1 MPGATSLAAT
11 AASEAA
17 RSANEAASAA
27 KATADALAWIIGEGV
42 PIDDGRHLVLDYP
55 IHPRPR
61 FGHEHP
67 SHPQVDAII
76 RARVDHYRKHL
87 EAIVAMLPWL
97 AKIPVDDPGDP
108 TTPFWFNPWLPGLDA
123 AALYTIVA
131 SEKPTTYLEV
141 GSGTSTK
148 FTRRAISDHGL
159 STRIVSIDPQPRAE
173 IDAICDE
180 VIRSRLEEADLSVF
194 DSLVAGD
201 VVFIDNSHRVFT
213 NSDACVVFL
222 EVLPRLAPGVLVEI
236 HDIYLPDD
244 YPAGWNDRFYSEQY
258 VLAGYLLGGSQTFE
272 TELPNWFVTTNPEL
286 AEIVAPLWD
295 ELPGAEPTGGSY
307 WLRMT

>member
-1 MPGATSLAAT
+1 MLNRIRRRLSAVVRKQAARMASADA
-11 AASEAA
+11 AAST
-17 RSANEAASAA
+17 SA
-27 KATADALAWIIGEGV
+27 KGGV
-42 PIDDGRHLVLDYP
+42 IDDGRHIVLDYP

-61 FGHEHP
+61 FGHEQP
-67 SHPQVDAII
+67 PHPQMDAII
-76 RARVDHYRKHL
+76 RAGTDRYRARL
-87 EAIVAMLPWL
+87 EAIVAMQPWL
-97 AKIPVDDPGDP
+97 LKIPVEDTGDL
-108 TTPFWFNPWLPGLDA
+108 TAPFWRNPWLPGLDA
-123 AALYTIVA
+123 AALYTFVA

-148 FTRRAISDHGL
+148 FTRQAISDHGL

-180 VIRSRLEEADLSVF
+180 VIRSPLEDADLSVF
-194 DSLVAGD
+194 EGLVAGD

-244 YPAGWNDRFYSEQY
+244 YPAGWNDRFYTEQY

-272 TELPNWFVTTNPEL
+272 TELPNWFITTNPDL
-286 AEIVAPLWD
+286 AEVAAPLWAQ
-295 ELPGAEPTGGSY
+295 LPGAEALGGSY